1 MDGIFTLPYSEFA
14 VVNRLNSH
22 FKKRDGFS
30 IFVPTSRQ
38 EKGIDL
44 LILNTEN
51 KKSATVQVKSSRV
64 YTPTKA
70 SEFDYYMW
78 LNNFKDGMKNRRA
91 DYYMIIGLYP
101 VYSTEGKIS
110 SKNKF
115 WKEIILCYTEREMI
129 DFLNKIKTK
138 QGKPEKFFGYG
149 FTAKEDVFVTRGLP
163 KNLNVNEHLLQSKIE
178 KIKKRLS

>member
-14 VVNRLNSH
+14 VINRLNSH

-30 IFVPTSRQ
+30 IFVPMSRQ

-44 LILNTEN
+44 LILNTKN
-51 KKSATVQVKSSRV
+51 KKSVTVQIKSSRV
-64 YTPTKA
+64 YPPTKV
-70 SEFDYYMW
+70 SEFEYYMW
-78 LNNFKDGMKNRRA
+78 LHNFKDGIKKKSA

-101 VYSTEGKIS
+101 VYSTEDKIS

-115 WKEIILCYTEREMI
+115 WREIILCYSEKEII
-129 DFLNKIKTK
+129 DFLSKIKTK

-149 FTAKEDVFVTRGLP
+149 FTAKEDVFVTRGLDR
-163 KNLNVNEHLLQSKIE
+163 NLNVNKHLLQNKIE
-178 KIKKRLS
+178 KMKKRLS